1 MDFAQIILS
10 PFVWLLTVFY
20 NLFGSYGLALIFFAI
35 VVKLILFPFSLKGK
49 RSMIQMNMLSDKMQK
64 LQKQYGKD
72 KERYNLELQK
82 LYEKEKV
89 NPMSGCLWSFVPLL
103 ILLPLYAI
111 IRQPLKYMMGVN
123 SQDLLNAVA
132 NAVQWN
138 SAALDMGWI
147 KEAADSFANTG
158 YNQLYLASLITPE
171 NLASVQAAVGEAG
184 SKIFSI
190 NFDFLGL
197 IDLSQTPQLK
207 FWTISGGFGLFLL
220 PVISAASGFVF
231 SLISMKTNSVNQK
244 SAQAVNNA
252 TAKSM
257 LIVSPLMSLWIGFA
271 MPAALCVYW
280 IANNLLSMLQE
291 FLCGKLLKKDYEK
304 AAAQQAERERQEKEE
319 EKERRRLAAEER
331 ARRLEEEK
339 QNKGRKKKAE
349 KKPAEEE
356 EKIPGAV
363 KEASRVGMRQYAR
376 GRAYD
381 PYRYSAEGP
390 TAYPGAAPV
399 FQKKEDT
406 RALEKESDELEQ
418 VALEQAA
425 DEAIVEAI
433 REEQAGAAPAGLSE
447 TPVLET
453 PTYEAPDYDAAEAEA
468 PYAEESEESEDKD
481 KE

>member
-72 KERYNLELQK
+72 KERYNLEVQK

-184 SKIFSI
+184 SKVFSI

-244 SAQAVNNA
+244 SAQAANNA

-291 FLCGKLLKKDYEK
+291 IICGKLLKKDYEK

-433 REEQAGAAPAGLSE
+433 REEQAGAAPEGLSE

-468 PYAEESEESEDKD
+468 PYAEESEEPEDKD

>member
-103 ILLPLYAI
+103 ILFPLYAI

-184 SKIFSI
+184 SKVFSI

-244 SAQAVNNA
+244 SAQAANNA

-406 RALEKESDELEQ
+406 RALEKESDEMEQ

-433 REEQAGAAPAGLSE
+433 REEQAGAAPEGLSE

>member
-72 KERYNLELQK
+72 KERYNLEVQK

-231 SLISMKTNSVNQK
+231 SLSSMKTNSVNQK
-244 SAQAVNNA
+244 SAQAANNA

>member
-72 KERYNLELQK
+72 KERYNLEVQK

-171 NLASVQAAVGEAG
+171 NLDSVQAAVGEAG

-244 SAQAVNNA
+244 SAHGQKHAHR
-252 TAKSM
+252 
-257 LIVSPLMSLWIGFA
+257 LPPDVSVDRLCHARRPVRILDRQQPFVHAPGIPL
-271 MPAALCVYW
+271 
-280 IANNLLSMLQE
+280 
-291 FLCGKLLKKDYEK
+291 
-304 AAAQQAERERQEKEE
+304 RQ
-319 EKERRRLAAEER
+319 AAEE
-331 ARRLEEEK
+331 
-339 QNKGRKKKAE
+339 
-349 KKPAEEE
+349 
-356 EKIPGAV
+356 
-363 KEASRVGMRQYAR
+363 
-376 GRAYD
+376 
-381 PYRYSAEGP
+381 
-390 TAYPGAAPV
+390 
-399 FQKKEDT
+399 
-406 RALEKESDELEQ
+406 
-418 VALEQAA
+418 
-425 DEAIVEAI
+425 
-433 REEQAGAAPAGLSE
+433 GL
-447 TPVLET
+447 
-453 PTYEAPDYDAAEAEA
+453 
-468 PYAEESEESEDKD
+468 
-481 KE
+481 

>member
-72 KERYNLELQK
+72 KERYNLEVQK

-244 SAQAVNNA
+244 SAQAANNA

-319 EKERRRLAAEER
+319 EKERRRLPAEER

-433 REEQAGAAPAGLSE
+433 REEQAGAAPEGLSE

>member
-72 KERYNLELQK
+72 KERYNLEVQK

-184 SKIFSI
+184 SKVFSI

-244 SAQAVNNA
+244 SAQAANNA

-390 TAYPGAAPV
+390 TA
-399 FQKKEDT
+399 
-406 RALEKESDELEQ
+406 
-418 VALEQAA
+418 
-425 DEAIVEAI
+425 
-433 REEQAGAAPAGLSE
+433 
-447 TPVLET
+447 
-453 PTYEAPDYDAAEAEA
+453 
-468 PYAEESEESEDKD
+468 
-481 KE
+481 